1 MFIKFHEYDFFEPW
15 TCALLN
21 FSTHVIFFWRESVHI
36 SWFTVTEVIYMNY
49 SKDLTD
55 LSKLEEVLAEKLPI
69 SSPVQGK

>member
-1 MFIKFHEYDFFEPW
+1 M
-15 TCALLN
+15 L
-21 FSTHVIFFWRESVHI
+21 VFFWRESVHI